1 MENQTRQDSTSI
13 KAKARLDSVTHDDKM
28 NRLEAEW
35 YQRLQLLIAAG
46 EVDRIIY
53 EGLKFRLADL
63 TWYTPD
69 FTVIMTD
76 GSIEI
81 HEIKGFRR
89 DDALV
94 KFKVAAD
101 QYPWIRWIMV
111 EKRSRAKGGGWN
123 KIYDK

>member
-13 KAKARLDSVTHDDKM
+13 KAKARLDVVTHDDKM

-111 EKRSRAKGGGWN
+111 EKLPKKRGGGWN
-123 KIYDK
+123 SIYDK